1 LSRITDVILLALE
14 LPGLKPYSEMKP
26 WDGGVR
32 LAITLINVVFPDPL
46 GPSMTGYGVLLE
58 RSV

>member
-1 LSRITDVILLALE
+1 LE

-32 LAITLINVVFPDPL
+32 LAITLINVVFSDPL